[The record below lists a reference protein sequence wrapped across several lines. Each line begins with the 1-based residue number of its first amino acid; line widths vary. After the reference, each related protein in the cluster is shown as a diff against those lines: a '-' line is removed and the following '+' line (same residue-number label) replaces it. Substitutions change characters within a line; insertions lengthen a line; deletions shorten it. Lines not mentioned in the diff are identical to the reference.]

1 MADEERRNTR
11 RQRVLK
17 DGHIVPLDNTQ
28 SIVNCTIRDV
38 SDTGA
43 RLKCGDQLS
52 VPRQFLLRIGHEAIM
67 RPTRVV
73 WRRGNEVG
81 ITFTGEP
88 VPVSHTKP
96 KI

>member
-1 MADEERRNTR
+1 MADEERRNAR

-17 DGHIVPLDNTQ
+17 EGRISTLDHQ
-28 SIVNCTIRDV
+28 SVVNCTVRDV

-52 VPRQFLLRIGHEAIM
+52 VPRQFLLRIGQEGTM
-67 RPTRVV
+67 RPARVA

-81 ITFTGEP
+81 ILFTGDP
-88 VPVSHTKP
+88 VPIHPP
-96 KI
+96 KGKA